1 VKRLLVFLSAAVFVL
16 GIALFLISNPTAV
29 SSSDTN
35 MKKESKE
42 NKLVSVK
49 TYNLAGD
56 GIKIAFSMKNS
67 KALELVY
74 EDKQGE
80 RKFSEHAIKLEK
92 LELGDMPSV
101 VLEQKPG
108 SHIITFT
115 LAVPSAN
122 RTNNQKSIPVKTFG
136 VRTTIRTSM
145 AGPRLVEG
153 QIKTYEIHVL
163 EGTAW

>member
-1 VKRLLVFLSAAVFVL
+1 MKRLLIFLSAAVVVL
-16 GIALFLISNPTAV
+16 GIALFLISNPTAL

-35 MKKESKE
+35 MKKEIME

-56 GIKIAFSMKNS
+56 GIKIAFSMKNP

-80 RKFSEHAIKLEK
+80 RKFSGHAIKLEK
-92 LELGDMPSV
+92 LELGFMASV
-101 VLEQKPG
+101 VLEQVPDLR
-108 SHIITFT
+108 SITLT

-145 AGPRLVEG
+145 AGPKLVEG
-153 QIKTYEIHVL
+153 QIQAYEIHVL
-163 EGTAW
+163 EGNAW